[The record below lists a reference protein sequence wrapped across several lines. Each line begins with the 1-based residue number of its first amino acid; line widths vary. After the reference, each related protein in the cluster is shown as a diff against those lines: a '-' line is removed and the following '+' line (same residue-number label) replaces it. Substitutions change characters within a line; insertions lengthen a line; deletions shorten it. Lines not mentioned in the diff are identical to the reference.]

1 MESRWLFLSR
11 KIIVVTHSI
20 LNQDSLPEDKRLVSG
35 PLPVVSDFVDLGI
48 NIVQIPDVV
57 KFYTLFV
64 ERPLEESDYL
74 TEEFKSY
81 TKRLLVPY
89 VDQVMEK
96 VKEGYEFLGVLSY
109 RGDAGQR
116 MEPETSPVMLELF
129 RLFDRNCMAT
139 PYYEIGENLDP
150 SELNLLISDIA
161 EVLGV

>member
-1 MESRWLFLSR
+1 MSR

-35 PLPVVSDFVDLGI
+35 PLPVVSDLVDLGV

-74 TEEFKSY
+74 TDEFKNY

-109 RGDAGQR
+109 RGDDGHK

>member
-1 MESRWLFLSR
+1 MSR

-109 RGDAGQR
+109 RGDAGHR